1 MNLTTLFE
9 KLREH
14 ALEFNR
20 ITQDEESD
28 KKKRGIALQAS
39 STNGNSEV
47 SDKIQRTLKAKTS
60 TF

>member
-1 MNLTTLFE
+1 VTTIAESKDLTTMNLTTLFE

-28 KKKRGIALQAS
+28 KKKRGIAL
-39 STNGNSEV
+39 
-47 SDKIQRTLKAKTS
+47 
-60 TF
+60 